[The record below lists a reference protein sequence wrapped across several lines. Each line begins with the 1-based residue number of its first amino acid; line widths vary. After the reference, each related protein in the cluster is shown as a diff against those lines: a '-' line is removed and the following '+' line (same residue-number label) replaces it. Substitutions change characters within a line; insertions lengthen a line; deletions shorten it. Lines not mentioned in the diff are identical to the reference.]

1 METDRSFAVLV
12 DGAIIKPKPG
22 FHDSQPVKVYA
33 VTLFLLKKK
42 ARTWLKRFPALRP
55 VARWVFHKALEIR
68 LVAVRRTFKDK
79 YGCVYRF
86 HRELLIQKQMAV
98 QGYWE
103 DDTTAL
109 IDSRDWS
116 GARVVEVGANF
127 GAHTLPFALHCG
139 RGGGG
144 SVIAVEASEWAAS
157 ELRHNIQLNELADNV
172 RVIEG
177 FVSSGAHTRDVEFTS
192 FYSDLT
198 HLVNTRVE
206 TRATTTIDDICTGD
220 DRIDLLKID
229 TDGYDLDVLLGA
241 ERTVRRLKPLLYV
254 EVSRSLAKAHHTPDL
269 LYAWLVAHDYSPMIW
284 DYESR
289 TFEPLSV
296 DVLLER
302 LKVEPAMNILA
313 IHKSQSADS
322 VSR

>member
-86 HRELLIQKQMAV
+86 HREHLIQKQMAV

-144 SVIAVEASEWAAS
+144 PALSAGGHLCGDGGRGSHSGNPLPRSNGIIAN
-157 ELRHNIQLNELADNV
+157 HI
-172 RVIEG
+172 
-177 FVSSGAHTRDVEFTS
+177 
-192 FYSDLT
+192 
-198 HLVNTRVE
+198 HL
-206 TRATTTIDDICTGD
+206 I
-220 DRIDLLKID
+220 
-229 TDGYDLDVLLGA
+229 
-241 ERTVRRLKPLLYV
+241 
-254 EVSRSLAKAHHTPDL
+254 
-269 LYAWLVAHDYSPMIW
+269 
-284 DYESR
+284 
-289 TFEPLSV
+289 
-296 DVLLER
+296 
-302 LKVEPAMNILA
+302 PAPV
-313 IHKSQSADS
+313 K
-322 VSR
+322 